1 MWIAA
6 NPRQHEGRVLN
17 TGHCMRHVQLV
28 ADVPHSSKLRR
39 GARVV
44 DMQNP
49 PRGLVIATFDHNG
62 RYANKTDGSS
72 HIAILLAQQPD
83 GLMVMD
89 QWVGKPVSMRLI
101 RHRHGTGNAANDAD
115 RFYVAESDEPAATTS
130 TA

>member
-6 NPRQHEGRVLN
+6 NPRLHEGKVLN

-39 GARVV
+39 GQRVV
-44 DMQNP
+44 DMPDP
-49 PRGLVIATFDHNG
+49 PRGLVIATFDEAG

-89 QWVGKPVSMRLI
+89 QWVGHPVSMRLI
-101 RHRHGTGNAANDAD
+101 RRNNGQGSAVNDAD
-115 RFYVAESDEPAATTS
+115 RFYVAESDDDRAATV
-130 TA
+130 